1 MCDLNVGEL
10 LEAML
15 EAAKGEFSEK
25 WPKIKD
31 YAEPELEKLASTL
44 VQIGKLKTVNEI
56 SEGEARV
63 LLEMQKNTA
72 RTVMLTLEGMGLL
85 LVEAAINSALA
96 VVKDTVNGAIGFALV

>member
-1 MCDLNVGEL
+1 MSDLDVGKL

-15 EAAKGEFSEK
+15 EAAKGEFSSN

-44 VQIGKLKTVNEI
+44 IQIGNLKLTHDI

-72 RTVMLTLEGMGLL
+72 RAVMLAVEGMGLL
-85 LVEAAINSALA
+85 LVEAAINSSLA
-96 VVKDTVNGAIGFALV
+96 VVKDTVNGAIGFAIV

>member
-1 MCDLNVGEL
+1 MSDLNVQEL
-10 LEAML
+10 LESML
-15 EAAKGEFSEK
+15 EAAKSVFLEK

-31 YAEPELEKLASTL
+31 YAEPELEKLAITL
-44 VQIGKLKTVNEI
+44 VQIGKLKATNEI

-85 LVEAAINSALA
+85 LVEATINSALA
-96 VVKDTVNGAIGFALV
+96 VVKDTVNGAIGFAFV